1 MGQVLSR
8 KRSASANI
16 TAHKSD
22 DVTANSN
29 GDVVKAEAN
38 GSAIQSTGIE
48 SKVEVTETD
57 AAPVKEKKKRR
68 RFFFSLKRTR
78 PGSGRKKKAKKDRN
92 GQVNADTSGN
102 SSKSGLFMDEFQI
115 PEDDGIDSVSLSS
128 NEEKDNKKRK
138 DSGVAIRRSKRNSNS
153 KNGKKKKKKSEK
165 KKEEKSK
172 KKKNSKDEGKSNV
185 VVAAADG
192 SLNISKSVEPLHESV
207 EAATDEAKVLALSE
221 ENGTQ
226 VLTSDNAVEEDLV
239 AAVTAVMD
247 SNVSEGKME
256 AEPSA
261 EEIVAP
267 TTATEVASAPSTEKV
282 SVTEEGRERALK
294 TIVESSAQ
302 EEIIQ
307 SVEAT
312 VQEAAPSTETS
323 DGVAPSSSVAE
334 VDQQPVSPVVSN
346 AGDNGVLKRVSLGP
360 RLKTAIL
367 KKYSGAGDAPPE
379 TRVTL
384 TKPKIVE
391 VTDLVPPPRKNRPRR
406 TLSQTASTTSSSDL
420 NTSSSL
426 SPSSP
431 QTDDDTTVVPEKSD
445 VGSVVAQTLQAS
457 SDLKTNVSSDVDPS
471 ASTMDKGKDT
481 EVSSSERLDVGS
493 VVAQTLLS
501 SCDLNTNA
509 SSDVDP
515 SASTMDKGKDTEVS
529 SSERLDVGSVVAQT
543 LLSSC
548 DLNTNASSDVDPSAS
563 TIDKGK
569 DTEVSSSERL
579 DVESV
584 VAQTLLSSYDLN
596 TNASSDV
603 DPSAS
608 TMDKDKDTEVSSSE
622 RLDVESVVAQ
632 TLLSSCDLNTN
643 ASSDV
648 DPSASTIDK
657 DKDTTV
663 TSLEQLD
670 GESIVAQTV
679 EASDLNTNVSSD
691 IDSSA
696 TATDKDTA
704 NTVEKSGI
712 EPTVEQELQ
721 SSSECSSHVDP
732 PSLRADEDIQGISQG
747 KTESGLTSTVVN
759 IVESQITSAPDIEVT
774 GGDGSTVNVA
784 LGSVL
789 NADTQCVITETVL
802 APLEASVTLVE
813 NEDES
818 PVKAI
823 PLSDAE
829 YRDGAGSEV
838 VPSTTLADQTETAVD
853 DMGTNTASLCFEPT
867 PKEEPSVDTSV
878 TEQVTSRERAEVVE
892 ESVASQSEGMVES
905 VQPDALKEECILND
919 IEIYVEPTKTFETE
933 PEKPDTNTEPV
944 IVIERIHT
952 EPYYGPLPGSEDG
965 QNDDTGSDGVADVTD
980 ATKQKFSRE
989 TGEVCK
995 ECVCEDEVPMNA
1007 DEEIAEVTEVDEV
1020 AIVVEKVMKVSS
1032 ETESALSDHQCVSA
1046 TAETPTEERQEESST
1061 NKDSTGLHAED
1072 HDESSS
1078 TTTDS
1083 TIVDEDEH
1091 DRTIVEEK
1099 NVAKEPENEHASN
1112 ERKPAICNGD
1122 SNGLTHESGSDS
1134 SSSVTTET
1142 SRGQEECTD
1151 TAVAHEGDRKVV
1163 VDCNDEHIETLVGKV
1178 NSEHDSSSQ
1187 SDRDLSDNN
1196 NSKIIISS
1204 EQENIIETIQ
1214 KVSDPVNLVLSDN
1227 YTSTAAA
1234 ETVAGE

>member
-102 SSKSGLFMDEFQI
+102 SSKSGNRISLFMDEFQI

-608 TMDKDKDTEVSSSE
+608 TMDK
-622 RLDVESVVAQ
+622 
-632 TLLSSCDLNTN
+632 
-643 ASSDV
+643 
-648 DPSASTIDK
+648 DK